1 MKLPSLRGLFA
12 SVTSIAMLTGALG
25 ISAPAAPAIATSTAP
40 QQSSGSAQVAFK
52 LHDVVPYTTAQ
63 TTMHREGWTP
73 VMSGYALKDME
84 NAKGIFSLWKK
95 GDTGSWR
102 ILQTTWDG
110 NVRLSHEGTGL
121 KLSTP
126 KNPRAKEAVG
136 KKYEALPFNIGVQ
149 VVPVNHPKE
158 GAQGCGVGLQQMEA
172 KKAGF
177 STVAEGIM
185 GDGQAMMSIGV
196 NYIAEEEDA
205 PVTWALYMIKA
216 ADTSVSC
223 RIDAGY
229 RINFGKGF
237 KGHEPLGYPAPHQS

>member
-12 SVTSIAMLTGALG
+12 SVASIAMLAGTLG
-25 ISAPAAPAIATSTAP
+25 ISAPSQAIATPAASP
-40 QQSSGSAQVAFK
+40 QIKASAQTAFK

-63 TTMHREGWTP
+63 TAMHQEGWTP

-84 NAKGIFSLWKK
+84 TAKGIFSLWKQ
-95 GDTGSWR
+95 GDTGNWR
-102 ILQTTWDG
+102 ILQVTWDG
-110 NVRLSHEGTGL
+110 NARLAHEGTGL

-126 KNPRAKEAVG
+126 KNPQAKEAVE
-136 KKYEALPFNIGVQ
+136 KNTAALPFNIGVQ
-149 VVPVNHPKE
+149 VVPANHPKD
-158 GAQGCGVGLQQMEA
+158 GAQGCGVGLQQTES

-177 STVAEGIM
+177 STVAEGVM
-185 GDGQAMMSIGV
+185 GEGTAMMSIGV

-205 PVTWALYMIKA
+205 PVTWAMYMIKA

-229 RINFGKGF
+229 RINFDKGF
-237 KGHEPLGYPAPHQS
+237 KGHEPLGYPVPHQS